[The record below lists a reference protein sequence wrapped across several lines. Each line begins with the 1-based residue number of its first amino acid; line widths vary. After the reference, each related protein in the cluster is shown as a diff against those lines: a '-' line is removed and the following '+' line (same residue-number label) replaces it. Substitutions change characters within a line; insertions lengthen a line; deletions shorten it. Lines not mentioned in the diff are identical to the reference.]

1 MVLFGY
7 FKCFAHVKGFGGA
20 LRHAVPVRQTK
31 TQLKAA
37 ILGLALLGAAQ
48 AAKPPFPFLAAA
60 PLADPLNL
68 TRLKGVQVPAAFL
81 IPKRAALPTGP
92 SSALVIAQS
101 RERPGQ
107 IAERYG
113 VGLSALKVLRGGA
126 EQTPSGLPL
135 RAGQVVRVALRLT
148 LPVSRRPSSIKT
160 VTVAYGDTLSHL
172 MQRSNLSERELIS
185 ANLELGS
192 LDKLAVGTRLNIPTA
207 ETGLLIRIKPGQ
219 TAADLIAAYHAAP
232 LAVARANAIKLP
244 TELSVGDEL
253 LLPGIYADSL
263 HEELL
268 ARRLRAIQQAKAAVL
283 LAQYQQFEAWKAA
296 RLAER
301 QRRFDAYQT
310 WLKSPERL
318 ALIAKYQRQA
328 QYDAWTAQQAAEAA
342 AKEAEYQAFLTQ
354 QAAEDATR
362 TQQIKTQMLDLAS
375 SDPRPQMQAALSA
388 EQNAPD
394 LHLRWPLEHP
404 RLTSRFGEE
413 DIEFHV
419 EQFHGGLDMV
429 EPTGTP
435 IYAAQAGEVTKS
447 GEGAYGINVYTVD
460 ADLNLAV
467 VYGHL
472 SQTAVET
479 GQSVKQGDLIG
490 YVGCTGE
497 CTGPHLHF
505 ELRLGGTPVD
515 PLAFLP

>member
-1 MVLFGY
+1 MR
-7 FKCFAHVKGFGGA
+7 HVGT
-20 LRHAVPVRQTK
+20 LQRIITP
-31 TQLKAA
+31 LKAGA
-37 ILGLALLGAAQ
+37 LGLALLGTVGAAR
-48 AAKPPFPFLAAA
+48 PPSPFLPGA
-60 PLADPLNL
+60 PLADPLAL
-68 TRLKGVQVPAAFL
+68 TKLKVTQVSPPFL
-81 IPKRAALPTGP
+81 TFKRAAPLSGP
-92 SSALVIAQS
+92 VNAFVIAQS

-113 VGLSALKVLRGGA
+113 VGLSALKVLRGSA

-135 RAGQVVRVALRLT
+135 SAGQVVRVT
-148 LPVSRRPSSIKT
+148 LPITPPVSRRPSSIKT

-172 MQRSNLSERELIS
+172 MLRSNLSERELIS

-192 LDKLAVGTRLNIPTA
+192 LDKLAVGTRLNVPTA

-232 LAVARANAIKLP
+232 LAVARANVIKLP

-268 ARRLRAIQQAKAAVL
+268 ARRLRAIQDAKAAVV
-283 LAQYQQFEAWKAA
+283 LARYQQFEAWKVA

-318 ALIAKYQRQA
+318 ALIAKYQRQS

-342 AKEAEYQAFLTQ
+342 AKEAEYQAFLAQ
-354 QAAEDATR
+354 QAVEDAAR
-362 TQQIKTQMLDLAS
+362 TQQIKAQMLDLAS
-375 SDPRPQMQAALSA
+375 SDPRPQMQAALLA
-388 EQNAPD
+388 EQSAPD
-394 LHLRWPLEHP
+394 LHLKWPLDHP

-435 IYAAQAGEVTKS
+435 IYAAQDGEVTKS

-460 ADLNLAV
+460 ADLNLTII
-467 VYGHL
+467 YGHL
-472 SQTAVET
+472 SRAAVET
-479 GQSVKQGDLIG
+479 GQSLKQGDLIG